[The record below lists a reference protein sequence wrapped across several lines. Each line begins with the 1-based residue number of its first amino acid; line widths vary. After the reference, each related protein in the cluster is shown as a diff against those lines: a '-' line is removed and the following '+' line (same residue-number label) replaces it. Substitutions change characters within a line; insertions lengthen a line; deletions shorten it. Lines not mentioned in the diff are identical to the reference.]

1 MKFFKGRNNG
11 DKKARA
17 KVIALVIAL
26 VFFISVVAGLFTA
39 SRIRKQK
46 NEMDELDAYET
57 TENVTLG
64 EKAA

>member
-1 MKFFKGRNNG
+1 MKLFNDKNG

-46 NEMDELDAYET
+46 NDIEELDAYET
-57 TENVTLG
+57 TDVASG
-64 EKAA
+64 DKAA